1 MNDLDLLGALIRE
14 RRREL
19 KLTQDELAERAELH
33 SVSIARI
40 ETGALNVTFKTLLRL
55 SAGLEMSPCDLM
67 CRFIERQKLDKA

>member
-40 ETGALNVTFKTLLRL
+40 ETGALNVCG
-55 SAGLEMSPCDLM
+55 SGNVSV
-67 CRFIERQKLDKA
+67 